1 METITNTILG
11 GIGLTLLL
19 ILLVYF
25 ILIMIFRWIE
35 KVEDKKDNNS
45 L

>member
-1 METITNTILG
+1 MTNTILV

-19 ILLVYF
+19 ILLAYF

-35 KVEDKKDNNS
+35 KKEDEKDNNS

>member
-1 METITNTILG
+1 MEAITNTILL
-11 GIGLTLLL
+11 GIGLSLLL
-19 ILLVYF
+19 ILLAYF

-35 KVEDKKDNNS
+35 KAEDKKNNNS

>member
-1 METITNTILG
+1 METITNTILV

-35 KVEDKKDNNS
+35 KAEDKKDNNS